1 MINECMY
8 KILILFLSVLL
19 LNAQANSAEEK
30 SITKKEFIDSNLKK
44 LEQQFDAIDTNKD
57 GKITE
62 AEEKA
67 YIKKIQEIRQVR
79 QSILKL
85 ADTNKDG
92 KVTKEEQDAILPL
105 MDTNKDGNVTLEEQ
119 KAYLKKVNSKK

>member
-8 KILILFLSVLL
+8 KILILFFLILL
-19 LNAQANSAEEK
+19 LNAEANSAEEK
-30 SITKKEFIDSNLKK
+30 SITKKQFIDNNLKK

-57 GKITE
+57 GKMTE

-79 QSILKL
+79 QALLKL
-85 ADTNKDG
+85 ADTDNDG
-92 KVTKEEQDAILPL
+92 KVTGEEQKKLLIIIDV
-105 MDTNKDGNVTLEEQ
+105 NKDGDVTLEEQ
-119 KAYLKKVNSKK
+119 KAYLKKIQTKK

>member
-1 MINECMY
+1 MINERMY
-8 KILILFLSVLL
+8 KILILTFSLL
-19 LNAQANSAEEK
+19 LLHPQANSAEEK
-30 SITKKEFIDSNLKK
+30 SITKKQFIDSNLKK

-57 GKITE
+57 GKMTE

-79 QSILKL
+79 QALLKL

-92 KVTKEEQDAILPL
+92 KVTEEEQTKLLTTIDV
-105 MDTNKDGNVTLEEQ
+105 NKDGDVTLDEQ
-119 KAYLKKVNSKK
+119 KAYLKKIQTKK

>member
-8 KILILFLSVLL
+8 KILILTFSLL
-19 LNAQANSAEEK
+19 ILHTQANSAEEK
-30 SITKKEFIDSNLKK
+30 SITKKQFIDSNLKK

-57 GKITE
+57 GKMTE

>member
-1 MINECMY
+1 MY

-30 SITKKEFIDSNLKK
+30 SITKKEFIDINLKK
-44 LEQQFDAIDTNKD
+44 LEQRFDAIDTNKD
-57 GKITE
+57 GKMTQ

-67 YIKKIQEIRQVR
+67 YVKKIQEIRQVR
-79 QSILKL
+79 QNILKL

-92 KVTKEEQDAILPL
+92 KVTKEEQDTILPL

>member
-8 KILILFLSVLL
+8 KILILFFSVLF

-30 SITKKEFIDSNLKK
+30 FITKKQFIDSNIKK

-57 GKITE
+57 GKMTE

-79 QSILKL
+79 QALLKL
-85 ADTNKDG
+85 ADTDKDG
-92 KVTKEEQDAILPL
+92 KVTEEEQKKLL
-105 MDTNKDGNVTLEEQ
+105 MIIDVNKDGDVTLEEQ
-119 KAYLKKVNSKK
+119 KAYLKKIKTKK

>member
-8 KILILFLSVLL
+8 KILILFFSILL

-30 SITKKEFIDSNLKK
+30 SITKKQFIDSNIKK

-57 GKITE
+57 GKMTE

-79 QSILKL
+79 QALLKL

-92 KVTKEEQDAILPL
+92 KVTEEEQKKLL
-105 MDTNKDGNVTLEEQ
+105 MIIDVNKDGDVTLEEQ
-119 KAYLKKVNSKK
+119 KAYLKKIKTKK

>member
-8 KILILFLSVLL
+8 KILILFFSILL

-30 SITKKEFIDSNLKK
+30 SITKKQFIDSNLKK

-57 GKITE
+57 GKMTE

-79 QSILKL
+79 QALLKL
-85 ADTNKDG
+85 ADTDNDG
-92 KVTKEEQDAILPL
+92 KVTGEEQKKLL
-105 MDTNKDGNVTLEEQ
+105 MIIDVNKDGDVTLEEQ
-119 KAYLKKVNSKK
+119 KAYLKKIKTKK

>member
-8 KILILFLSVLL
+8 KILILFFSLL
-19 LNAQANSAEEK
+19 LLHAQANSAEEK
-30 SITKKEFIDSNLKK
+30 SITKKQFIDSNLKK

-57 GKITE
+57 GKMTE

-67 YIKKIQEIRQVR
+67 YIKKIQEIRQIR
-79 QSILKL
+79 QALLKL

-92 KVTKEEQDAILPL
+92 KVTEEEQTKLLTTIDV
-105 MDTNKDGNVTLEEQ
+105 NKDGDVTLDEQ
-119 KAYLKKVNSKK
+119 KAYLKKIQTKK

>member
-1 MINECMY
+1 MY
-8 KILILFLSVLL
+8 KILILFFSLL
-19 LNAQANSAEEK
+19 LLQIQANSAEEK
-30 SITKKEFIDSNLKK
+30 SITKKQFIDSNLKK

-57 GKITE
+57 GKMTE

-79 QSILKL
+79 QALLKL

-92 KVTKEEQDAILPL
+92 KVTEEEQTKLLTTIDV
-105 MDTNKDGNVTLEEQ
+105 NKDGDVTLDEQ
-119 KAYLKKVNSKK
+119 KAYLKKIQTKK

>member
-8 KILILFLSVLL
+8 KILILFFSVLF

-30 SITKKEFIDSNLKK
+30 FITKKQFIDSNIKK
-44 LEQQFDAIDTNKD
+44 LEQQFDAIDINKD
-57 GKITE
+57 GKMTG

-79 QSILKL
+79 QALLKL

-92 KVTKEEQDAILPL
+92 KVTEEEQKKLL
-105 MDTNKDGNVTLEEQ
+105 MIIDVNKDGDVTLEEQ
-119 KAYLKKVNSKK
+119 KAYLKKIKTKK

>member
-57 GKITE
+57 GKMTE

-67 YIKKIQEIRQVR
+67 YVKKIQEIRQVR
-79 QSILKL
+79 QNILKL

-92 KVTKEEQDAILPL
+92 KVTKEEQDTILQL

>member
-8 KILILFLSVLL
+8 KILILFFSLL
-19 LNAQANSAEEK
+19 LLHTQANSAEEK

-57 GKITE
+57 GKMTE

-67 YIKKIQEIRQVR
+67 YVKKIQEIRQVR
-79 QSILKL
+79 QNILKL

>member
-1 MINECMY
+1 MY

-30 SITKKEFIDSNLKK
+30 SITKKQFIDSNLKK

-57 GKITE
+57 GKMTE

-67 YIKKIQEIRQVR
+67 YVKKIQEIRQVR
-79 QSILKL
+79 QNILKL

-92 KVTKEEQDAILPL
+92 KVTKEEQDVILPL

>member
-8 KILILFLSVLL
+8 KILILFFSILFLSD
-19 LNAQANSAEEK
+19 QANSAEEK
-30 SITKKEFIDSNLKK
+30 SITKKQFIDSNIKK

-57 GKITE
+57 GKMTE

-67 YIKKIQEIRQVR
+67 YVKKIQEIRQVR
-79 QSILKL
+79 QNLLKL

-92 KVTKEEQDAILPL
+92 KVTKEEQDAILLL

>member
-1 MINECMY
+1 MY
-8 KILILFLSVLL
+8 KILILFFSILL

-57 GKITE
+57 GKMTE

-79 QSILKL
+79 QALLKL

-92 KVTKEEQDAILPL
+92 KVTKEEQTKLLTTIDV
-105 MDTNKDGNVTLEEQ
+105 NKDGDVTLDEQ
-119 KAYLKKVNSKK
+119 KAYLKKIQTKK

>member
-8 KILILFLSVLL
+8 KILILFFSLL
-19 LNAQANSAEEK
+19 LLHTQANSAEEK
-30 SITKKEFIDSNLKK
+30 SITKKQFIDSNLKK

-57 GKITE
+57 GKMTE

-79 QSILKL
+79 QSFAQISRY
-85 ADTNKDG
+85 
-92 KVTKEEQDAILPL
+92 Q
-105 MDTNKDGNVTLEEQ
+105 
-119 KAYLKKVNSKK
+119 

>member
-8 KILILFLSVLL
+8 KILILFFSILL

-30 SITKKEFIDSNLKK
+30 SITKKQFIDSNIKK

-57 GKITE
+57 GKMTE
-62 AEEKA
+62 SEEKA

-79 QSILKL
+79 QALLKL

-92 KVTKEEQDAILPL
+92 KVTEEEQKKLL
-105 MDTNKDGNVTLEEQ
+105 MIIDVNKDGDVTLEEQ
-119 KAYLKKVNSKK
+119 KAYLKKIKTKK

>member
-57 GKITE
+57 GKMTE

-67 YIKKIQEIRQVR
+67 YVKKIQEIRQVR
-79 QSILKL
+79 QNILKL

-92 KVTKEEQDAILPL
+92 KITKEEQDTILPL

>member
-1 MINECMY
+1 MIHGCMY
-8 KILILFLSVLL
+8 KILILFFSILL
-19 LNAQANSAEEK
+19 LSDQANSAEEK
-30 SITKKEFIDSNLKK
+30 FITKKQFIDSNIKK

-57 GKITE
+57 GKMTE

-67 YIKKIQEIRQVR
+67 YVKKIQEIRQVR
-79 QSILKL
+79 QNLLKL

-92 KVTKEEQDAILPL
+92 KVTKEEQDAILLL

>member
-8 KILILFLSVLL
+8 KILILFFSLL
-19 LNAQANSAEEK
+19 LLHTQANSAEEK

-57 GKITE
+57 GKMTE

-67 YIKKIQEIRQVR
+67 YVKKIQEIRQVR

>member
-8 KILILFLSVLL
+8 KILILTFSLL
-19 LNAQANSAEEK
+19 LLHTQANSAEEK
-30 SITKKEFIDSNLKK
+30 SITKKQFIDSNIKK
-44 LEQQFDAIDTNKD
+44 LEQQFDTIDTNKD
-57 GKITE
+57 GKMTE

-67 YIKKIQEIRQVR
+67 YVKKIQEIRQVR
-79 QSILKL
+79 QNLLKL

-92 KVTKEEQDAILPL
+92 KVTKEEQDAILLL
-105 MDTNKDGNVTLEEQ
+105 MDTNKDGDVTLEEQ

>member
-1 MINECMY
+1 MY

-57 GKITE
+57 GKMTE

-79 QSILKL
+79 QALLKL

-92 KVTKEEQDAILPL
+92 KVTEEEQTKLLTTIDV
-105 MDTNKDGNVTLEEQ
+105 NKDGDVTLDEQ
-119 KAYLKKVNSKK
+119 KAYLKKIQTKK

>member
-1 MINECMY
+1 MY
-8 KILILFLSVLL
+8 KILILFFSLL
-19 LNAQANSAEEK
+19 LLHTQANSAEEK

-57 GKITE
+57 GKMTE

>member
-44 LEQQFDAIDTNKD
+44 LEEQFDAIDTNKD
-57 GKITE
+57 GKMTE
-62 AEEKA
+62 TEEKV
-67 YIKKIQEIRQVR
+67 YVKKIQEIRQVR
-79 QSILKL
+79 QSLLKL

-92 KVTKEEQDAILPL
+92 KVTKEEQDTILPL

>member
-57 GKITE
+57 GKMTE

-79 QSILKL
+79 QALLKL

-92 KVTKEEQDAILPL
+92 KVTEEEQTKLLTTIDV
-105 MDTNKDGNVTLEEQ
+105 NKDGDVTLDEQ
-119 KAYLKKVNSKK
+119 KAYLKKIQTKK

>member
-57 GKITE
+57 GKMTE

-67 YIKKIQEIRQVR
+67 YVKKIQEIRQVR

>member
-1 MINECMY
+1 MIHECMY
-8 KILILFLSVLL
+8 KILILFFSILL

-57 GKITE
+57 GKMTE

-79 QSILKL
+79 QDLLKL

-92 KVTKEEQDAILPL
+92 KVTKEEQTKLLTTIDV
-105 MDTNKDGNVTLEEQ
+105 NKDGDVTLDEQ
-119 KAYLKKVNSKK
+119 KAYLKKIQTKK

>member
-1 MINECMY
+1 MINGCMY

-19 LNAQANSAEEK
+19 LNAQASAEEK

-44 LEQQFDAIDTNKD
+44 LEEQFDAIDTNKD
-57 GKITE
+57 GKMTE
-62 AEEKA
+62 TEEKA
-67 YIKKIQEIRQVR
+67 YVKKIQEIRQVR
-79 QSILKL
+79 QSLLKL

-92 KVTKEEQDAILPL
+92 KVSKEEQDAILPL

>member
-57 GKITE
+57 GKMTE

-67 YIKKIQEIRQVR
+67 YVKKIQEIRQVR
-79 QSILKL
+79 QNILKL

-92 KVTKEEQDAILPL
+92 KVTKEEQDTILPL

>member
-57 GKITE
+57 GKMTE

>member
-8 KILILFLSVLL
+8 KILILFFSLL
-19 LNAQANSAEEK
+19 LLHTQANSAEEK

-57 GKITE
+57 GKMTE

>member
-8 KILILFLSVLL
+8 KILILFFLVLL
-19 LNAQANSAEEK
+19 LNAEANSAEEK
-30 SITKKEFIDSNLKK
+30 SITKKQFIDNNLKK

-57 GKITE
+57 GKMTE

-79 QSILKL
+79 QALLKL
-85 ADTNKDG
+85 ADTDNDG
-92 KVTKEEQDAILPL
+92 KVTGEEQKKLLIIIDV
-105 MDTNKDGNVTLEEQ
+105 NKDGDVTLEEQ
-119 KAYLKKVNSKK
+119 KAYLKKIQTKK

>member
-8 KILILFLSVLL
+8 KILILFFSILL

-30 SITKKEFIDSNLKK
+30 SITKKQFIDSNIKK

-57 GKITE
+57 GKMTE

-79 QSILKL
+79 QALLKL
-85 ADTNKDG
+85 ADTDKDG
-92 KVTKEEQDAILPL
+92 KVTEEEQKKLL
-105 MDTNKDGNVTLEEQ
+105 MIIDVNKDGDVTLEEQ
-119 KAYLKKVNSKK
+119 KAYLKKIKTKK

>member
-8 KILILFLSVLL
+8 KILILFFSLL
-19 LNAQANSAEEK
+19 LLHTQANSAEEK
-30 SITKKEFIDSNLKK
+30 SITKKQFIDSNLKK

-57 GKITE
+57 GKMTE

>member
-8 KILILFLSVLL
+8 KILILFFSILL

-30 SITKKEFIDSNLKK
+30 SITKKQFIDSNIKK

-57 GKITE
+57 GKMTE

-79 QSILKL
+79 QALLKL

-92 KVTKEEQDAILPL
+92 KVTEEEQKKLLIIIDV
-105 MDTNKDGNVTLEEQ
+105 NKDGDVTLEEQ
-119 KAYLKKVNSKK
+119 KAYLKKIKTKK